1 MASNRITSLTPLL
14 RSRNHF
20 STLHKL
26 FTLFRASF
34 IEKIVFGG
42 FDYFEKI
49 SGFEQARRADII
61 RPIRVECRNV
71 RKQFRMD
78 HDLRA
83 WIQLAKLSKQFL
95 IAGPLQD
102 HVGQ

>member
-1 MASNRITSLTPLL
+1 MSSNRNASLTPLL

-20 STLHKL
+20 FALHQL
-26 FTLFRASF
+26 FALFRASF

-42 FDYFEKI
+42 FDYFEEI
-49 SGFEQARRADII
+49 SGFEQARRAHII

-71 RKQFRMD
+71 RKQFRVN